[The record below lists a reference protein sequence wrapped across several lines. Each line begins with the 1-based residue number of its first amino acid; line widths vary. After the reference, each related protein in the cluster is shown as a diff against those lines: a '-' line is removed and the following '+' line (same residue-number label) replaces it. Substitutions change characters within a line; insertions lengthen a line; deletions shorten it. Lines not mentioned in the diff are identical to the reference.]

1 MAHTPNGSCKRSKIF
16 SPEGPFPL
24 LLLLGGKRIRMA
36 PTTVRLPQSV
46 SERIAKELRQRGHAS
61 FAAFIRTAV
70 QNELDGRDLE
80 HSLTSTV
87 ERFARELRRLDT
99 AQQAEF
105 ALLDALARVLLHCLP
120 EPPTDVRD
128 KALAKV
134 KERHQRLLKMAA
146 LNMQGDSRAALLEL
160 VEHGQ

>member
-1 MAHTPNGSCKRSKIF
+1 
-16 SPEGPFPL
+16 
-24 LLLLGGKRIRMA
+24 MA

-46 SERIAKELRQRGHAS
+46 SERIAKELRHRGYVS
-61 FAAFIRTAV
+61 LSAFIRTAV
-70 QNELDGRDLE
+70 QNELDGRDIE
-80 HSLTSTV
+80 HNLTSTL

-99 AQQAEF
+99 AHQAEF

-128 KALAKV
+128 QTLAKV

-160 VEHGQ
+160 VDHGL